1 MIPKVIAIVYLIAL
15 LGVGFMYRR
24 GVKTR
29 LDYFVAG
36 RKLTPLILGLSFATA
51 VTGVWSYIGA
61 PGSGYAYGVPEF
73 ASFAAWIPGV
83 AIVAFIWAPRV
94 RAKAAEL
101 QVTSFTG
108 FIRDAHKGGYP
119 LTVLISIITMAAYV
133 LTFVAALKGLGVMF
147 GPVLGVSYIPALLI
161 CGTIIIVYS
170 LMGGLRAV
178 VLTDIAGLAFMCIA
192 FGTVVWLILSQGGIG
207 AVATR
212 INEFNPELLHP
223 PTGAP
228 YGATM
233 AGIWIS
239 FLVMYVFYQ
248 ALPHY
253 WHYYISLGETTKKGA
268 AIFTLV
274 AVVSVC
280 MVPFFIFAGM
290 AGHVLLPG
298 VLEDPDTVMPMIFQ
312 TYANPVVF
320 GLFSIGVFTAIMTT
334 FDGSLLATTA
344 CVDEMFLPLYNRHN
358 QTEVQKLKWGRIIM
372 VVLWAVAVIWATTS
386 PPALM
391 VKLLVLGWVGLS
403 AVIAGPTLCYF
414 IKAGTKW
421 GAFFAILISLIV
433 LVVLSVGGL
442 LGWIEQAFVALGV
455 SIAVYYI
462 ASAIERKVSPAS

>member
-15 LGVGFMYRR
+15 LGVGFMYKA

-29 LDYFVAG
+29 LDYYVAG
-36 RKLTPLILGLSFATA
+36 RKLTPLVLGLSFATA

-94 RAKAAEL
+94 RKKAAEL
-101 QVTSFTG
+101 GTTSFTG
-108 FIRDAHKGGYP
+108 FIRDAHGGGYA
-119 LTVLISIITMAAYV
+119 LTALISIVTMAAYV

-147 GPVLGVSYIPALLI
+147 SPVLGVSYVPALLI
-161 CGTIIIVYS
+161 CGVVIIVYS

-178 VLTDIAGLAFMCIA
+178 VFTDVVGLGFMCIA
-192 FGTVVWLILSQGGIG
+192 FGATVWLILSQGGIG
-207 AVATR
+207 AVAAR
-212 INEFNPELLHP
+212 INDFNPELLHP

-253 WHYYISLGETTKKGA
+253 WHYYISLGETTNKGA

-274 AVVSVC
+274 ATVSVC
-280 MVPFFIFAGM
+280 MVPFFIFVGM

-298 VLEDPDTVMPMIFQ
+298 VLEDSDTVMPMIFQ
-312 TYANPVVF
+312 AYTSPVIF

-344 CVDEMFLPLYNRHN
+344 CVDELFLPLYEKRG
-358 QTEVQKLKWGRIIM
+358 QTEAQKLRWGRIIM
-372 VVLWAVAVIWATTS
+372 VVLWAVAVIWAVTS

-391 VKLLVLGWVGLS
+391 VKFLVLGWVGLS
-403 AVIAGPTLCYF
+403 AVVAGPTLCYF
-414 IKAGTKW
+414 IKPGTKW
-421 GAFFAILISLIV
+421 GAFSAILVSLIV
-433 LVVLSVGGL
+433 LVVLSVRGL
-442 LGWIEQAFVALGV
+442 LGWIEQAFVALAV

-462 ASAIERKVSPAS
+462 ASAIERKVSPSS